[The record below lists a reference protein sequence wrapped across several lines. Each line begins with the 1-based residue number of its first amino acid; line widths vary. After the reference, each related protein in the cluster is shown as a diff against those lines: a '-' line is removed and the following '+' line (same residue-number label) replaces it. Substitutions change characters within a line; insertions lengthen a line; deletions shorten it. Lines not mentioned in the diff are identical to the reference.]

1 MLQKWIDKK
10 QYICFSIDELFSWQD
25 KLDELEENDN
35 ESKAWDLFNDFL
47 NEAESHLEYSEE
59 FINELQKIHQKVED
73 GDYSDFVEVE
83 FEDLFDDEMSDDEL
97 GKCCHTCAN
106 CTSDEEEYLTCVYY
120 NELKDFDDVCD
131 KWELDEG
138 MV

>member
-25 KLDELEENDN
+25 KLDKLENNKSE
-35 ESKAWDLFNDFL
+35 AWDLFDEFL

-59 FINELQKIHQKVED
+59 FINELQKIHQEVED
-73 GDYSDFVEVE
+73 GNYERFEELDDF
-83 FEDLFDDEMSDDEL
+83 FNN
-97 GKCCHTCAN
+97 KCCHTCAN
-106 CTSDEEEYLTCVYY
+106 CISDEEEYLTCIYD
-120 NELKDFDDVCD
+120 NELKNFDDVCD
-131 KWELDEG
+131 KWELDED

>member
-1 MLQKWIDKK
+1 MIQRWIDKK

-25 KLDELEENDN
+25 RLDELENDKS
-35 ESKAWDLFNDFL
+35 EAWDLFDDFL

-59 FINELQKIHQKVED
+59 FIKEMEEIHKKVKS
-73 GDYSDFVEVE
+73 GDYSDFVKVD
-83 FEDLFDDEMSDDEL
+83 FEDLSDDEL
-97 GKCCHTCAN
+97 EKCCHTCAN
-106 CTSDEEEYLTCVYY
+106 CTSDEEEYLTCIYD

-131 KWELDEG
+131 KWELDED